1 LEIVAMVNTAL
12 LCASLLV
19 VQVGDPSALS
29 HNFKTY
35 DSLKAKAG
43 KNPQA
48 QVKLALWC
56 EAHGMNGERVKH
68 LAQAVLSDPKNV
80 TARGL
85 LGLIAFGSRWET
97 AEQARD
103 RIKADDAQA
112 ANRAEYQERR
122 IKLTNDEI
130 KNQQA
135 ADLLEKK
142 GDYQGAYLARLRSNR
157 RLAEAHVELGLWCD
171 RNGLGPE
178 ETAHFTM
185 AVHLDPYRDSS
196 WKHLGYVKRNGRWT
210 SREQAAADE
219 RDEREQKQA
228 NRYWEPLLKKWTAW
242 RGDKRHREE
251 AENLLAAIVDRRAV
265 PSILK
270 LFPIDRPAAD
280 QLERV
285 RLLAGIDDPLSSR
298 AIANQAVLS
307 SFESVRRAAI
317 DVLKKRPPRD
327 YAGPLVEMIHGTIRY
342 EVRPVTGPDSRGALA
357 IDAPRFRMVRTYD
370 VPRAFDLASSFR
382 GYVGYD
388 DNGLPVVAQGRELD
402 YMKRQMGNP
411 QVVADKVREIEVRTA
426 NILNEAT
433 LAAQLR
439 MAADINTITLTN
451 NQAHDDNARIVPVL
465 EYAAGAPASLGDDE
479 DAWRGWWFDSL
490 GYSFQASPKPTFSED
505 VAAQYLPY
513 SVRTCF
519 AAGTAVHTLD
529 GARPI
534 EEVQV
539 GDQVIS
545 QDAATGALS
554 FQPVV
559 FVHRNPPA
567 TTLRLS
573 LSDGQYVVCSIY
585 HRFWRANLGWAQ
597 ARELK
602 PGDSLRSLAG
612 IVQVD
617 RIEPDS
623 VQPLYNLDVAGS
635 RTFFVGRTNLFVH
648 DNTLPEQRLKPFDAL
663 PVVESASLP
672 Q

>member
-1 LEIVAMVNTAL
+1 MVYTAL

-19 VQVGDPSALS
+19 VQVGDPLAKS
-29 HNFKTY
+29 HDFKTY
-35 DSLKAKAG
+35 DALKAKAG
-43 KNPQA
+43 KDPQA

-56 EAHGMNGERVKH
+56 EAHGMNSERVKH

-97 AEQARD
+97 PAQARA
-103 RIKADDAQA
+103 RVEADDTQA
-112 ANRAEYQERR
+112 AKRALYQARR
-122 IKLTNDEI
+122 IKLTSDEI
-130 KNQQA
+130 RSQQA

-142 GDYQGAYLARLRSNR
+142 GDYQAAYSARLRNNR
-157 RLAEAHVELGLWCD
+157 RLAEAHVELGQWCD

-210 SREQAAADE
+210 SRDQAAADE
-219 RDEREQKQA
+219 RNEREQKQA
-228 NRYWEPLLKKWTAW
+228 SRYWDPLLKKWTAW
-242 RGDKRHREE
+242 LGDKRHREE

-270 LFPIDRPAAD
+270 LIPIDRPEAD
-280 QLERV
+280 QLRRV
-285 RLLAGIDDPLSSR
+285 RLLAQVDDPSSSR
-298 AIANQAVLS
+298 AIANQAVQS

-317 DVLKKRPPRD
+317 DALKKRPPRD

-370 VPRAFDLASSFR
+370 VPPAFDLASSFR

-402 YMKRQMGNP
+402 YMKRQIANP
-411 QVVADKVREIEVRTA
+411 QAIAAKIREIEIRTA

-439 MAADINTITLTN
+439 MAADINTITLAN

-465 EYAAGAPASLGDDE
+465 EYAAGAPSSLGDDE
-479 DAWRGWWFDSL
+479 DAWRGWWFDTL
-490 GYSFQASPKPTFSED
+490 GYSFQASPKPTFTQD

-519 AAGTAVHTLD
+519 AAGTPVHGLD
-529 GARPI
+529 GTRPI
-534 EEVQV
+534 EEIQV

-545 QDAATGALS
+545 QDAGTGALS

-567 TTLRLS
+567 NTLRLT
-573 LSDGQYVVCSIY
+573 LSDGQYVICSVY

-612 IVQVD
+612 IVRVD

-635 RTFFVGRTNLFVH
+635 RTFFVGRTSLLVH
-648 DNTLPEQRLKPFDAL
+648 DNTLPDHRMKPFDTL
-663 PVVESASLP
+663 PVVELTSLP
-672 Q
+672 E